1 MKNVWIMAQ
10 AAEDG
15 VSSVRSEPISSP
27 SGDGGTSTSTL
38 DPAAPNEMPPKNDP
52 PGGNILWIYGGLML
66 VMMYFFIFRGPRKK
80 EQQQQKMVQALQK
93 NDRIRTIGGI
103 LGTVIEVKGKE
114 VVLKVDES
122 TNTKIRISASAVA
135 KNMSKDSE

>member
-1 MKNVWIMAQ
+1 
-10 AAEDG
+10 
-15 VSSVRSEPISSP
+15 
-27 SGDGGTSTSTL
+27 
-38 DPAAPNEMPPKNDP
+38 
-52 PGGNILWIYGGLML
+52 
-66 VMMYFFIFRGPRKK
+66 K

-103 LGTVIEVKGKE
+103 LGTVIEVKGSE

>member
-1 MKNVWIMAQ
+1 MKNVWIIAQ

-15 VSSVRSEPISSP
+15 VSIVRSEPISS
-27 SGDGGTSTSTL
+27 TSDDAGAATSTL
-38 DPAAPNEMPPKNDP
+38 VLADENGSTSSPA

-66 VMMYFFIFRGPRKK
+66 VMMYFFVFRGPRKK
-80 EQQQQKMVQALQK
+80 EQLQQKMVQALQK

-103 LGTVIEVKGKE
+103 LGTVIEVKGSE

>member
-1 MKNVWIMAQ
+1 MPSSSA
-10 AAEDG
+10 DG
-15 VSSVRSEPISSP
+15 S
-27 SGDGGTSTSTL
+27 TSTSTFVPSDL
-38 DPAAPNEMPPKNDP
+38 EESASPAA
-52 PGGNILWIYGGLML
+52 GGNILWIYGGLML
-66 VMMYFFIFRGPRKK
+66 VMMYFFVFRGPRKK

-103 LGTVIEVKGKE
+103 LGTVIEVKGSE

>member
-1 MKNVWIMAQ
+1 MKNVWIIAQ

-15 VSSVRSEPISSP
+15 VSTVDSEPIP
-27 SGDGGTSTSTL
+27 STSDDGSTFTSTSVPSNP
-38 DPAAPNEMPPKNDP
+38 DESASPPPAGPN
-52 PGGNILWIYGGLML
+52 IFWIYGGLML
-66 VMMYFFIFRGPRKK
+66 VMMYFFVFRGPRKK

-103 LGTVIEVKGKE
+103 LGTVIEVKGSE

>member
-1 MKNVWIMAQ
+1 MPSSSA
-10 AAEDG
+10 DG
-15 VSSVRSEPISSP
+15 STSP
-27 SGDGGTSTSTL
+27 STFVPSDLEESAS
-38 DPAAPNEMPPKNDP
+38 PAA
-52 PGGNILWIYGGLML
+52 GGNILWIYGGLML
-66 VMMYFFIFRGPRKK
+66 VMMYFFVFRGPRKK

-103 LGTVIEVKGKE
+103 LGTVIEVKGSE

>member
-15 VSSVRSEPISSP
+15 VSSVTSEPIPSP

-38 DPAAPNEMPPKNDP
+38 DPAAPNEMPPKNDT

>member
-1 MKNVWIMAQ
+1 MKNVWIIAQ

-15 VSSVRSEPISSP
+15 VSSVRSEPIP
-27 SGDGGTSTSTL
+27 STSDDGSTSTSTL
-38 DPAAPNEMPPKNDP
+38 DPAAPNGMSPKNDS
-52 PGGNILWIYGGLML
+52 PGGNIFWIYGGLML
-66 VMMYFFIFRGPRKK
+66 VMMYFFVFRGPRKK

-103 LGTVIEVKGKE
+103 LGTVIEVKGSK

>member
-1 MKNVWIMAQ
+1 MKNVWIIAQ

-15 VSSVRSEPISSP
+15 VSSVRSEPIPSP
-27 SGDGGTSTSTL
+27 SGDGGTYTSTS
-38 DPAAPNEMPPKNDP
+38 DPAAPNEMPQKDP

-66 VMMYFFIFRGPRKK
+66 VMMYFFVFRGPRKK

-103 LGTVIEVKGKE
+103 LGTVIEVKGSE

-122 TNTKIRISASAVA
+122 NNTKIRISASAVV

>member
-1 MKNVWIMAQ
+1 MKNVWIIAQ

-15 VSSVRSEPISSP
+15 VSSVRSEPIP
-27 SGDGGTSTSTL
+27 STSDDGSTTTSTSVPS
-38 DPAAPNEMPPKNDP
+38 DPAGSASPP
-52 PGGNILWIYGGLML
+52 PGGNFLWFYVGLML
-66 VMMYFFIFRGPRKK
+66 LMMYFFVFRGPKKK
-80 EQQQQKMVQALQK
+80 EQQQRKMVQALQK

-103 LGTVIEVKGKE
+103 LGTVIEVKGSE

>member
-1 MKNVWIMAQ
+1 MKNVWILAQ

-15 VSSVRSEPISSP
+15 VSRVRREPIPSTTDDGSTSPSTFVPSDLEESASSP
-27 SGDGGTSTSTL
+27 
-38 DPAAPNEMPPKNDP
+38 AA
-52 PGGNILWIYGGLML
+52 GGNILWIYGGLML
-66 VMMYFFIFRGPRKK
+66 VMMYFFVFRGPRKK

-93 NDRIRTIGGI
+93 NDRIRTIGSI
-103 LGTVIEVKGKE
+103 LGTVIEVKGSE

-122 TNTKIRISASAVA
+122 TNTTIRISASAVA